1 MSERR
6 PHWAPRGAL
15 VRFGVSIVAMLL
27 VLLIAAYEVGGG
39 LARDE
44 ALSEARVRATTIAD
58 SLIAPLIDDRAR
70 ARDPAAMRALDR
82 ELGSRVADGQF
93 RHVKIWS
100 EDGEVLWSD
109 EHQLIGRRFPLEPKE
124 RRLFVTGDA
133 AAEISELSRP
143 ENVGERAEGRL
154 LEVYAPAEDAQGN
167 PILFEAYFGTNGVD
181 EQQRAIATT
190 VFGVAAGVL
199 VLFAAAVLPLGVSL
213 ARRVERGRQERLRLT
228 RQALS
233 ASDAERR
240 LIAQEL
246 HDGVIQDLAGVA
258 YLVPELR
265 KRAVKGRAN
274 ATDAGT
280 FDKITEILE
289 RDVASLRSML
299 VQIYPPDLERGGLRE
314 AIEEFAQ
321 SAREAGLHVD
331 VSVSS
336 DLVLPREVARLA
348 YAVAREGIRNAV
360 KHSRAERVLASV
372 EESNGEVLVA
382 VVDDGVGLAE
392 GAGLDTSRTGH
403 LGLRLLHDSV
413 KEIGGELTL
422 SSDEAGGARLA
433 ARFPAALVAD

>member
-6 PHWAPRGAL
+6 SPVAPRSAL
-15 VRFGVSIVAMLL
+15 LRFGVSIVVTLL
-27 VLLIAAYEVGGG
+27 VLMIAAYEIGGG
-39 LARDE
+39 LARDQ
-44 ALSEARVRATTIAD
+44 ALNEARVRATAIAD
-58 SLIAPLIDDRAR
+58 SLVAPLIDDRTR

-82 ELGSRVADGQF
+82 ELGSRVAHGQF

-100 EDGEVLWSD
+100 TDGEVLWSD
-109 EHQLIGRRFPLEPKE
+109 EHQLIGRRFLLEPDE
-124 RRLFVTGDA
+124 RRLFASGDA
-133 AAEISELSRP
+133 SAEISELSRQ
-143 ENVGERAEGRL
+143 ENIGERAEGRL
-154 LEVYAPAEDAQGN
+154 LEVYAAALDAEGA
-167 PILFEAYFGTNGVD
+167 PILFEAYFGTDGV
-181 EQQRAIATT
+181 EQQQRAIATT

-240 LIAQEL
+240 LIAREL

-265 KRAVKGRAN
+265 KRAGQGRAN
-274 ATDAGT
+274 ATDVGT

-299 VQIYPPDLERGGLRE
+299 VQIYPPDLEQGGLRE

-321 SAREAGLHVD
+321 AAREAGLHVD
-331 VSVSS
+331 VSVSPE
-336 DLVLPREVARLA
+336 LVLPREVARLA

-372 EESNGEVLVA
+372 EEAGGEVLVA

-392 GAGLDTSRTGH
+392 GAGLDTSPTGH

-422 SSDEAGGARLA
+422 ASDEAGGARLA

>member
-6 PHWAPRGAL
+6 PHWAPRRAL
-15 VRFGVSIVAMLL
+15 VRFGASIVVTLLILL
-27 VLLIAAYEVGGG
+27 VAAYEVGGG

-58 SLIAPLIDDRAR
+58 SLVAPLIDDRAR

-109 EHQLIGRRFPLEPKE
+109 EHQLIGRRFPLEPEE
-124 RRLFVTGDA
+124 RRLFVSGDA
-133 AAEISELSRP
+133 SAEISELSRP
-143 ENVGERAEGRL
+143 ENIGERAEGRL
-154 LEVYAPAEDAQGN
+154 LEVYAAAEDAQGD

-233 ASDAERR
+233 ASDVERR

-299 VQIYPPDLERGGLRE
+299 VQIYPPDLEHGGLRE

-321 SAREAGLHVD
+321 SARESGVHVD

-360 KHSRAERVLASV
+360 KHSRAERLLASV
-372 EESNGEVLVA
+372 EEAEGQVLVA
-382 VVDDGVGLAE
+382 VVDDGVGLAD
-392 GAGLDTSRTGH
+392 GAGIGTSPTGH

-422 SSDEAGGARLA
+422 SSDEDGGARLA
-433 ARFPAALVAD
+433 ARFPAVLLAD

>member
-6 PHWAPRGAL
+6 PHWAPRSAL

-44 ALSEARVRATTIAD
+44 ALNEARVRATTIAD
-58 SLIAPLIDDRAR
+58 SLIGPLIDDRAR

-109 EHQLIGRRFPLEPKE
+109 EHQLIGRRFPLEPEE

-133 AAEISELSRP
+133 SAELSELSRP
-143 ENVGERAEGRL
+143 ENIGERAEGRL
-154 LEVYAPAEDAQGN
+154 LEVYAAAEDAQGD
-167 PILFEAYFGTNGVD
+167 PILFEAYFGTDGVD
-181 EQQRAIATT
+181 KQQRAIATT
-190 VFGVAAGVL
+190 VFSVAAGVL

-228 RQALS
+228 RHALS

-299 VQIYPPDLERGGLRE
+299 VQIYPPD
-314 AIEEFAQ
+314 
-321 SAREAGLHVD
+321 
-331 VSVSS
+331 
-336 DLVLPREVARLA
+336 
-348 YAVAREGIRNAV
+348 
-360 KHSRAERVLASV
+360 
-372 EESNGEVLVA
+372 GEVLVA

-392 GAGLDTSRTGH
+392 GAGLDTSPTGH

>member
-58 SLIAPLIDDRAR
+58 NLIAPLIDDRVR
-70 ARDPAAMRALDR
+70 ARDPAAIRMLDR
-82 ELGSRVADGQF
+82 ELGPRVADGQF

-100 EDGEVLWSD
+100 RDGTVLWSD
-109 EHQLIGRRFPLEPKE
+109 EHQLIGRRFPLEPAE

-133 AAEISELSRP
+133 SAEISELAKA
-143 ENVGERAEGRL
+143 ENASERSEGRL
-154 LEVYAPAEDAQGN
+154 LEVYAEAEDAEGR
-167 PILFEAYFGTNGVD
+167 PILFEAYFSTAGVD

-190 VFGVAAGVL
+190 VFGVVAGAL

-213 ARRVERGRQERLRLT
+213 ARRVERGRQDRLRLT

-233 ASDAERR
+233 ASDVERR

-265 KRAVKGRAN
+265 KRAVSGRAN

-289 RDVASLRSML
+289 RDVAALRSML
-299 VQIYPPDLERGGLRE
+299 VQIYPPDLEHGGLRE

-321 SAREAGLHVD
+321 SAREGGLHVD
-331 VSVSS
+331 VTVSS
-336 DLVLPREVARLA
+336 GLVLPREVARLA

-360 KHSRAERVLASV
+360 KHSQAERLLVSV
-372 EESNGEVLVA
+372 EEADGEVFVA
-382 VVDDGVGLAE
+382 VVDDGGGLAE
-392 GAGLDTSRTGH
+392 GAGSITSPHGH

-433 ARFPAALVAD
+433 ARFPAVLVAD